1 MDSFRQSKRDFLK
14 VLSLSTA
21 SFGLLTQI
29 PAEAKSLFSP
39 SSAVTTWPE
48 VRDQFSL
55 TKDRVYF
62 NNGTL
67 GPSPH
72 IVLNS
77 VVSSMREV
85 ERTGEQS
92 EEHKH
97 KVREKIARFVGAT
110 EDEIALTH
118 NTTEGVNI
126 IAQGLSLE
134 SGHEIIIT
142 THEHVGN
149 GLPWLNRARLDGLVI
164 KSFDP
169 PNTAS
174 EVVKKIALMITDQ
187 TKVIVVPH
195 ISCTTGQ
202 VFPLEELG
210 KLARQHDI
218 FFFVDG
224 AHGLGMFPLDLK
236 NTLIDAYATCGH
248 KWLCG
253 PKGTGFLYVSKN
265 ALEKVDSRFVGAYSV
280 LNWDLAS
287 NPPQMS
293 PLQLSGQRFEYGSQ
307 NIALFAG
314 LTSAIDF
321 FETVGM
327 EKISEYGLGL
337 ARYLQQELL
346 NRSADVEVLT
356 PTEDKSRGM
365 IVSFRFKDPSRA
377 YDKFASFA
385 GQKGFRIRQ
394 VPEAGLNCLR
404 ISTHLYNSQIEIER
418 FVKVVDEFLKL

>member
-1 MDSFRQSKRDFLK
+1 MDLFRQSKRDFLK
-14 VLSLSTA
+14 ALSLSTA
-21 SFGLLTQI
+21 SFGLFSQI
-29 PAEAKSLFSP
+29 PAEAKSFFPP
-39 SSAVTTWPE
+39 SASVATWPE

-55 TKDRVYF
+55 TKERVYF

-77 VVSSMREV
+77 VISTMREV

-92 EEHKH
+92 EVNKH
-97 KVREKIARFVGAT
+97 KVKEKIASFVGAT

-118 NTTEGVNI
+118 NTTEGINI
-126 IAQGLSLE
+126 VAQGLNLS
-134 SGHEIIIT
+134 SGDEIIIT

-149 GLPWLNRARLDGLVI
+149 GLPWLNRARVDDLRV
-164 KSFDP
+164 KAFDP
-169 PNTAS
+169 PTTAS
-174 EVVKKIALMITDQ
+174 EVVKKIASMITNQ

-202 VFPLEELG
+202 VFPLEEIG

-224 AHGLGMFPLDLK
+224 AHGAGMFSLDL
-236 NTLIDAYATCGH
+236 NNSPIDAYATCGH

-265 ALEKVDSRFVGAYSV
+265 ALEKIDSRFVGAYSV
-280 LNWDLAS
+280 LSWDLAS

-307 NIALFAG
+307 NISLFAG
-314 LTSAIDF
+314 LTSALDF
-321 FETVGM
+321 FDSIGM
-327 EKISEYGLGL
+327 DKISEYGLGL
-337 ARYLQQELL
+337 AQYLQQELL
-346 NRSADVEVLT
+346 KRSDDIEMLT
-356 PTEDKSRGM
+356 PTEDRSRGM
-365 IVSFRFKDPSRA
+365 IVSFRFKDANRP

-385 GQKGFRIRQ
+385 GKKGFRVRQ
-394 VPEAGLNCLR
+394 VPEAGLNCIR
-404 ISTHLYNSQIEIER
+404 ISTHLYNSQVEVER
-418 FVKVVDEFLKL
+418 FVRVVDEYLGT